1 METTPNTPINITIT
15 IPKLQSPW
23 TEEQWNAH
31 YNHVDVVANRE
42 FAKNNSE
49 YTKVPS
55 RFYTELDMT
64 QAHVALTQDHIKR
77 YATVTTTSADNTLVH
92 HTYTIHRQWAVFAPR
107 ISDGVMFTVG
117 AQTKYLFDT
126 EAQAVKFMKQ
136 TATKA
141 KKWQA
146 AEALRNQYAEQAR
159 IACRLPIDKATPS
172 TDINPA
178 DAIGALTL
186 VRAMGKTRVAVIVGQ
201 TATKYEVVFTTPSN
215 TDVIRTAKVNKRK
228 AGA

>member
-1 METTPNTPINITIT
+1 METTPNTPITIT
-15 IPKLQSPW
+15 MSIPKLQHPW

-31 YNHVDVVANRE
+31 YNHIDVAAHRE
-42 FAKNNSE
+42 FRDNNSE

-64 QAHVALTQDHIKR
+64 QAHVGLTRDHIKR
-77 YATVTTTSADNTLVH
+77 NSAITTTSEDGTTQII
-92 HTYTIHRQWAVFAPR
+92 TYTMHRQWAVFAPR
-107 ISDGVMFTVG
+107 ISDGVLFVVA
-117 AQTKYLFDT
+117 AQSKYLFDT
-126 EAQAVKFMKQ
+126 EAQAIKFMKQ

-159 IACRLPIDKATPS
+159 IACRLSHDLATRAS
-172 TDINPA
+172 DINPA
-178 DAIGALTL
+178 DAIGALTF
-186 VRAMGKTRVAVIVGQ
+186 VRAMGKTRIAVIVGQ

-215 TDVIRTAKVNKRK
+215 TDVIRTAKINKR
-228 AGA
+228 